1 LKLCTKSRYGIRLL
15 LDMTKHNGSAPV
27 QLGEVARRQNL
38 PLKYLEQ
45 IIIPLKKGNYVK
57 SQRGRKGGH
66 RLAKPASEITVG
78 EIVALLEN
86 GSALVDCA
94 RNDTACDRSTVCP
107 VRLVWQEA
115 SDALFGV
122 LNKIT
127 FADLA
132 SKIQDF
138 ENLDL

>member
-1 LKLCTKSRYGIRLL
+1 LKLLTKSRYAIRLL
-15 LDMTKHNGSAPV
+15 LDMARQNGSAPI
-27 QLGEVARRQNL
+27 QLGEVAKRQNL

-45 IIIPLKKGNYVK
+45 ILIPLKKGNYVQ
-57 SQRGRKGGH
+57 SVRGRKGGH
-66 RLAKPASEITVG
+66 TLAKPASEITVG

-86 GSALVDCA
+86 GSALVDCGH
-94 RNDTACDRSTVCP
+94 DGIACDRSQICP

-122 LNKIT
+122 LNNIT

-132 SKIQDF
+132 KKIDTFQNV
-138 ENLDL
+138 EP